1 MTVLPRL
8 HICLSHRLKRP
19 DRLASSLLA
28 FRFGGKLSLSRRV
41 LVVAARLRR
50 VTNEAIAAA
59 IAEHMKVAL
68 GEQQRPAEN
77 SQLVQRST
85 AYSPLDQLIAWAAA
99 RLGSGR
105 RV

>member
-1 MTVLPRL
+1 MTVLPQVHTR
-8 HICLSHRLKRP
+8 LSHRVKRP

-28 FRFGGKLSLSRRV
+28 FRFRGKLSLSRRV

-59 IAEHMKVAL
+59 IAEQMKFAL
-68 GEQQRPAEN
+68 REQRLAAS

-85 AYSPLDQLIAWAAA
+85 PYSPLDQLIAWATA
-99 RLGSGR
+99 RLGRGR
-105 RV
+105 RF